1 MEEKDIPEVAK
12 SSIRTQLDTEKENKL
27 KDWEGHI
34 IWGKDVP
41 PISLNMLD
49 TRYRELFRE
58 LGLALTKACWEYS
71 VEPEITINIKYKKRE
86 DNATRRSD

>member
-1 MEEKDIPEVAK
+1 MDEKDIPSVAK
-12 SSIRTQLDTEKENKL
+12 SFIKAQFDTETENKL

-49 TRYRELFRE
+49 ARYRELFRE
-58 LGLALTKACWEYS
+58 LGFALTKACWEYN
-71 VEPEITINIKYKKRE
+71 VEPEITINIKYRKRE
-86 DNATRRSD
+86 E